1 MAGKFIQHKLPWKH
15 QDVVDAID
23 ERLADLKKF
32 DQEFLGVKTDAKSI
46 RQRLTLQSTGEY
58 PDSDD
63 DDPTVDAAHKKS
75 VDLVEEHKRLMREV
89 PAKATELQEMQEE
102 ADEKKVIM
110 DKILSDGSPD
120 SINVAEVMK
129 MKIPHDKMMIIVQAA
144 TAHYGS
150 LDFLRSIGSEH
161 RQLLLSKEAEI
172 ADYKRAERARS
183 GGESDDVGEE
193 VIPSTYPDPDSTQG
207 RKAREFADL
216 QSACSRADHKAK
228 ELERQV
234 ADLEKR
240 LADEQEASA
249 GAQKSLHRQ
258 LAEKEDALRGK
269 EAALEQ
275 RDLQLAASNT
285 TVARLEGEAGKLSD
299 KVAELEQGVIAKDD
313 LMEELEDAR
322 SEVEKLKEQVEKML
336 PDVTSKSRLEEE
348 LAAEREQL
356 EILKNE
362 NEGLENQ
369 LRGKGELLEAC
380 NKARDSAQR
389 LADQLQA
396 ELAQKNVELE
406 GAVSMRDKTAEL
418 LHSTTNSE
426 RKYRSDYNHQLKLCE
441 ATYNELV
448 KEQKRV
454 KAQDEKI
461 RDLED
466 SVQSKDDE
474 VQGLQGSLRLRDE
487 EIRGL
492 HDSVKSKEDEI
503 QSLQGL
509 IGSKDEEIRV
519 LQGSVRSKEDEAQG
533 LRATIE
539 STEESLRLA
548 NEESGQ
554 LTNQIR
560 DKDEKLQSQHEAVGE
575 LRANLADVGRQQAD
589 AELDLRFVIRLSNLS
604 IRDVDVRLPEWT
616 PLLRSLRAS
625 DPVEVTPEGMSRQTW
640 AVLPSWPGRETSEW
654 AGTGTFELSC
664 LHSSLDGLLFEL
676 YGHGMAEGDFPCN
689 KCLQAICILSALVE
703 RQGPT
708 KVSSLVLVLEKL
720 EARLR
725 GLEGTSW
732 YQGMVMLGLR
742 YLASL
747 VRSRV
752 PGGDVPGLSAVEGGL
767 DGMMRQADKCL
778 AVIRHVSDGLCSS
791 GDIETIEASQG
802 LRLTSR
808 EGRVLVLLAGPECV
822 GKLFLLADPEKRTVR
837 AVSFHRLD
845 SQIRLSKACELVNS
859 AVIEAPAGQSDVE
872 LDLTAAEADWIQ
884 ENL

>member
-1 MAGKFIQHKLPWKH
+1 MDRIHSFSCISISTEGATRQR
-15 QDVVDAID
+15 VVARPETSAAVITCCLHNHARD
-23 ERLADLKKF
+23 EVVSRLASSDILILPVSQPRASHL
-32 DQEFLGVKTDAKSI
+32 QERKPEAKTN
-46 RQRLTLQSTGEY
+46 QTYPNLQSKVMANRSAE
-58 PDSDD
+58 P
-63 DDPTVDAAHKKS
+63 PKS
-75 VDLVEEHKRLMREV
+75 PWTNEDVEDTSEERS
-89 PAKATELQEMQEE
+89 KAE
-102 ADEKKVIM
+102 
-110 DKILSDGSPD
+110 DK
-120 SINVAEVMK
+120 
-129 MKIPHDKMMIIVQAA
+129 
-144 TAHYGS
+144 T
-150 LDFLRSIGSEH
+150 
-161 RQLLLSKEAEI
+161 
-172 ADYKRAERARS
+172 
-183 GGESDDVGEE
+183 
-193 VIPSTYPDPDSTQG
+193 
-207 RKAREFADL
+207 
-216 QSACSRADHKAK
+216 K
-228 ELERQV
+228 ELERRV

-240 LADEQEASA
+240 LADEQETSTSA
-249 GAQKSLHRQ
+249 LSSLHRQ

-269 EAALEQ
+269 VAALEQ
-275 RDLQLAASNT
+275 RDFQLAGSET
-285 TVARLEGEAGKLSD
+285 TVARLESEARMLND
-299 KVAELEQGVIAKDD
+299 KVAELEQGVMAKDR
-313 LMEELEDAR
+313 LMNALEEAR
-322 SEVEKLKEQVEKML
+322 SEVEKLKEQVETML
-336 PDVTSKSRLEEE
+336 PDVSDKSRLEEE

-356 EILKNE
+356 EIFKNE

-380 NKARDSAQR
+380 KKARDSAQR

-396 ELAQKNVELE
+396 ELAQKKVELE
-406 GAVSMRDKTAEL
+406 GAVSLRDNTAEL

-426 RKYRSDYNHQLKLCE
+426 RKYRSDYHHQLKLCE

-448 KEQKRV
+448 KEQAKV

-466 SVQSKDDE
+466 SIKSKDDE
-474 VQGLQGSLRLRDE
+474 VQGLQGSLELRDE
-487 EIRGL
+487 EVSGL

-503 QSLQGL
+503 QSLQGS
-509 IGSKDEEIRV
+509 IESKDEDIRV

-533 LRATIE
+533 LKATIE

-548 NEESGQ
+548 NAELGQ

-560 DKDEKLQSQHEAVGE
+560 ARDEQLQSQDKSVGE

-589 AELDLRFVIRLSNLS
+589 AELDLKFFICLSNLS
-604 IRDVDVRLPEWT
+604 IRDMDVRLPEWR
-616 PLLRSLRAS
+616 PLLRSLRVS
-625 DPVEVTPEGMSRQTW
+625 DPVEVTPEEGMSRKIW

-654 AGTGTFELSC
+654 TGTGSSEPSC
-664 LHSSLDGLLFEL
+664 LQSSLDGLLVEL

-703 RQGPT
+703 RQGIS
-708 KVSSLVLVLEKL
+708 KVGSLVLVLEKL

-725 GLEGTSW
+725 GLDGTSW
-732 YQGMVMLGLR
+732 YEGMVMLGLR

-752 PGGDVPGLSAVEGGL
+752 PGGDVPGLSAVEDGL

-791 GDIETIEASQG
+791 GDIETIEANQG

-808 EGRVLVLLAGPECV
+808 EGRVLVLLAGSECI

-845 SQIRLSKACELVNS
+845 SRIRLSAAGELVSS
-859 AVIEAPAGQSDVE
+859 AVIKAAAGQSDVE

-884 ENL
+884 EKL